1 MVFSGGLLSGLDL
14 LLQKS
19 IRFNHHKQNYE
30 RSLFEGIIPTGLK
43 INKNERSN
51 QYRVISTYNGTQ
63 FYTTRKKSW

>member
-43 INKNERSN
+43 INENERFN
-51 QYRVISTYNGTQ
+51 QYRVISTYN
-63 FYTTRKKSW
+63 